1 MAETSTTTFM
11 SLTLPTPGER
21 LGPTWAS
28 DINTA
33 LTSIDAHDHSSSKG
47 AQVGIA
53 GITIDGSF
61 DFEKSTTTYPA
72 INMKYLNLKKENNPS
87 TTFSPSTGN
96 FLNSLISGGTTG
108 DLYWNNA
115 NNQQIQITS
124 GASVNVT
131 GVTVNTFALNA
142 TPITS
147 TPSTVTETDN
157 KTVYKCNYAGALE
170 VDLPEIGSGSTQSS
184 NGRVFIIKDIS
195 GAAGTNN
202 ITIDPN
208 GSDKIDAPGTTYV
221 ISSDYG
227 SVTLVADEAS
237 SQWLVV

>member
-33 LTSIDAHDHSSSKG
+33 LTSIDAHDHSSGKG

-124 GASVNVT
+124 GANVNVT

-142 TPITS
+142 TAITGS
-147 TPSTVTETDN
+147 TFAITESN
-157 KTVYKCNYAGALE
+157 LKSVYKANYAGALAIT
-170 VDLPEIGSGSTQSS
+170 LPTIGSSSTQSS
-184 NGRVFIIKDIS
+184 DGRIYIIKDIS

-202 ITIDPN
+202 ITIHRASTDT
-208 GSDKIDAPGTTYV
+208 IDGATTAV
-221 ISSDYG
+221 ISSDHG
-227 SVTLVADEAS
+227 SLTLVADES
-237 SQWLVV
+237 SSRWLIV